1 MKWLIRVLVG
11 LVGLFAAVMGIG
23 SLRPTNHSVSRFVE
37 FTKPPEQVWPVIVDR
52 LSQPAWRLDV
62 TKVESA
68 ASPSGKPRWKETMS
82 DGMVV
87 TMEERAIEP
96 NRKLMVDIA
105 DPDLPFG
112 GTWTYQLSPTAKGG
126 SRLQITEDGFV
137 KPALYR
143 FVMIFMDPADTMSKY
158 LTYLGRKLG
167 ENVTP
172 QAVN

>member
-1 MKWLIRVLVG
+1 MKWLVRVLVG
-11 LVGLFAAVMGIG
+11 VIGLFGVVFGIG
-23 SLRPTNHSVSRFVE
+23 SLRPTNHSVTRYVE
-37 FTKPPEQVWPVIVDR
+37 FSKPPEQVWALMVDR
-52 LSQPAWRLDV
+52 LGQPTWRLDV

-68 ASPSGKPRWKETMS
+68 ASPNGKLRWKETMS

-87 TMEERAIEP
+87 TMEERSLEP
-96 NRKLMVDIA
+96 VKRLVVDIA

-112 GTWTYQLSPTAKGG
+112 GTWTYQLSPTAKG

-143 FVMIFMDPADTMSKY
+143 FFMIFMDPASTMNQY
-158 LTYLGRKLG
+158 LTFLGRKLG
-167 ENVTP
+167 ETATP